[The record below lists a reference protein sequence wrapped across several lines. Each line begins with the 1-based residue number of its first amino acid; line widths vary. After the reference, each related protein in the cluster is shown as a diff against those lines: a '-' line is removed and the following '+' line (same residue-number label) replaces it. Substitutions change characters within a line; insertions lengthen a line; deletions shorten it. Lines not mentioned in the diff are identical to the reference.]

1 MCCGQHLTF
10 DTVEDYP
17 QGYPRVSCYL
27 DNDEQFMIY
36 RRFGLVHA
44 RLLLHKQDQLRRMED
59 DLLEMD
65 KLDSR
70 SDDGRRCLR
79 SRMMDEARKPHE
91 HGRESRNELLER
103 IEKKTIEYGMLQPR
117 FEVRASN
124 AHLMVGQLL
133 LQAQQLVAMNK
144 PASRDHKSLVNFI
157 ENDPNLLAEGDDEFA
172 YHKEDLVTLRSGR
185 EYAWLDAAVE
195 RILQLLPTKPTKVC
209 FLRGFSTVLT
219 DEDLSIC
226 SAAK

>member
-1 MCCGQHLTF
+1 
-10 DTVEDYP
+10 
-17 QGYPRVSCYL
+17 
-27 DNDEQFMIY
+27 MIY

-44 RLLLHKQDQLRRMED
+44 RLLLHKQDQIRRMED
-59 DLLEMD
+59 DLLAMD

-70 SDDGRRCLR
+70 SDNGRRCLR
-79 SRMMDEARKPHE
+79 STMMDEARKPHE

-117 FEVRASN
+117 FDVPASI
-124 AHLMVGQLL
+124 AHLVVGQLL

-144 PASRDHKSLVNFI
+144 PASRDHKSLVHFI

-185 EYAWLDAAVE
+185 EYAWLDATVE

-209 FLRGFSTVLT
+209 FLRGLSTLLT
-219 DEDLSIC
+219 DDASSIC